1 MPTQTQTLSPTMR
14 TVAPTSKLGFFGCP
28 VIDGVVRVVTTEA
41 RRSYPR
47 VVRLEACPGCGGQHG
62 KIEIAWRVPTPYDEG
77 KEATVVCV

>member
-1 MPTQTQTLSPTMR
+1 MGSLAPTLSPTVR
-14 TVAPTSKLGFFGCP
+14 TVVATPKVGFFGCP
-28 VIDGVVRVVTTEA
+28 VIDGIVRVTTLEP

-62 KIEIAWRVPTPYDEG
+62 KVHITWRVATEFDTG